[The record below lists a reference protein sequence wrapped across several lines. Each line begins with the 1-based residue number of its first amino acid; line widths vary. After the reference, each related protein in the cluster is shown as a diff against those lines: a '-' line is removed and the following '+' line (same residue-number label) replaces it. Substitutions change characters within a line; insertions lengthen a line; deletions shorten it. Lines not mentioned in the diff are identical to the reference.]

1 MLKICIIGASGRM
14 GRNLAK
20 LVYEDKDAEVTGA
33 VDRKDNPFEGIDIY
47 EASGC
52 GKGGVAITD
61 DIGKALAVSEVVI
74 DFTGAKATIAN
85 LAAYEKA
92 GLPVVIGSTGL
103 DEAGKKA
110 VEALAQKVPVML
122 SPNMSIGV
130 NAALKLIETAAKTLT
145 GYDIEISE
153 THHRMKK
160 DAPSGTAI
168 AMGEAAAKGA
178 RVDFGKEAVY
188 ARHGL
193 VGERKDGEIGIQA
206 LRGGDVVGDHTV
218 FFFGNGERIEI
229 THRAHTRETFASGA
243 IRAAKWMKMN
253 ARPGRIYNM
262 FDVLGF

>member
-1 MLKICIIGASGRM
+1 MLKVCIIGASGRM
-14 GRNLAK
+14 GRNVAK

-33 VDRKDNPFEGIDIY
+33 VDRKGNPFEAMPVY
-47 EASGC
+47 EAAGC
-52 GKGGVAITD
+52 GKGGAIITD
-61 DIGKALAVSEVVI
+61 DIDKALAASDAVI
-74 DFTGAKATIAN
+74 DFTGAKATMAN

-92 GLPVVIGSTGL
+92 GIPIVIGSTGL
-103 DEAGKKA
+103 DASEKKA
-110 VEALAQKVPVML
+110 VESLAQKIPVML

-130 NAALKLIETAAKTLT
+130 NAALKLIESAAKILA

-178 RVDFGKEAVY
+178 GLDFGEEAVY

-243 IRAAKWMKMN
+243 IRAAKWMKLN
-253 ARPGRIYNM
+253 AKPGRIYKM
-262 FDVLGF
+262 SDVLGF